1 MEGKVGKAKMAKSK
15 SYNWGIIATGAIAR
29 QFSIGLNF
37 APGAVKYAVASRELQ
52 KAESFAD
59 EYGFRKAYGSYEE
72 LLADPKVDIVY
83 IATPHQFHTENTI
96 AALKAKKAVL
106 CEKPFAVNAA
116 AAKEMVK
123 TARENNCLL
132 MEAMWTRFIPAVQ
145 KAKEMVEQGEIGDI
159 RMITGDFGYRTE
171 VGVPDRIYD
180 PAACGGGLMDV
191 GIYPVS
197 LASMFFKEQPEE
209 IQALAEIGSTS
220 VDEQSAYLFRYKGGE
235 MAVLYSAIRTETPV
249 EAVIMGTR
257 GRIKLHA
264 PFYKADKISVVKENE
279 ERIISIPYEGNGYE
293 FEAIEMMRC
302 MSEGL
307 LESPV
312 MPLDESVA
320 VMETMDR
327 IRSCI
332 NLCFPYD

>member
-1 MEGKVGKAKMAKSK
+1 M
-15 SYNWGIIATGAIAR
+15 
-29 QFSIGLNF
+29 
-37 APGAVKYAVASRELQ
+37 
-52 KAESFAD
+52 
-59 EYGFRKAYGSYEE
+59 
-72 LLADPKVDIVY
+72 
-83 IATPHQFHTENTI
+83 
-96 AALKAKKAVL
+96 
-106 CEKPFAVNAA
+106 
-116 AAKEMVK
+116 
-123 TARENNCLL
+123 
-132 MEAMWTRFIPAVQ
+132 
-145 KAKEMVEQGEIGDI
+145 
-159 RMITGDFGYRTE
+159 
-171 VGVPDRIYD
+171 
-180 PAACGGGLMDV
+180 
-191 GIYPVS
+191 
-197 LASMFFKEQPEE
+197 ASMFFKEQPEE